1 MKYTLLIILVGI
13 GLFVLANIYQI
24 IVIEVQVIQKEQQ
37 QQQQASKASAA
48 GGGQG
53 SGSAKSSNSAGK
65 SGSGGGPSTA
75 SKKSG
80 TANHGP
86 PINRADFQQSKKAG
100 TAAQQQQQRN
110 QRQQQQQQ
118 PPKRVQPPAHDGHQ
132 VAGLSCGKYGGP
144 SDDIASEMVYWRDI
158 PQDSSYVSPFRLHS
172 EGPGNEKY
180 LTFEPDEGGW
190 NNIRM
195 GMETTVMLALSMG
208 RTLVLPPE
216 QNLYLL
222 NQKGEHGRHK
232 TVFGFGDFFHFRSIE
247 AEHGNGAGA
256 VRVLT
261 FEQFLN
267 ETFGTLRT
275 ATDNY
280 KSVVFP
286 PENQT
291 NWDKL
296 GYNFHTSKKG
306 GGEVLW
312 PWMRRHMTN
321 TAWDGDECVAYFPAS
336 VKNNGEAGWKAFTEA
351 QEELKTKFK
360 NTGWVR
366 TQSFTGHPT
375 PVDAPL
381 KDRMAEMLVD
391 RKRLCVYNT
400 GLQQRQVIHFK
411 GEQNTGQRML
421 IHFYAF
427 LFFEDWRHDLWTKRF
442 VRDHLRYID
451 EIQCAAARVVHAVRE
466 ISRSRG
472 DPTGSYDSMHIRR
485 GDFQYKDMH
494 MDADFIYSN
503 NTSTWMRD
511 NRTVF
516 VATDEKKR
524 DYFEPLR
531 KHYHLLFLSDFK
543 EALGDVNTNFYG
555 TFPWRMA
562 EHGHVFRVHNASR
575 GSWLSRHSSLLL

>member
-1 MKYTLLIILVGI
+1 MRWTLLVILVGL
-13 GLFVLANIYQI
+13 GLFIIANLYQI
-24 IVIEVQVIQKEQQ
+24 VVIEVQVINQEKEQQ
-37 QQQQASKASAA
+37 EATGTTSSSAGAAISASGGGAGGKQGSAAKA
-48 GGGQG
+48 GGG
-53 SGSAKSSNSAGK
+53 K
-65 SGSGGGPSTA
+65 
-75 SKKSG
+75 
-80 TANHGP
+80 HGP
-86 PINRADFQQSKKAG
+86 PINRADFQGQSKKVPPQQSGAAAAG
-100 TAAQQQQQRN
+100 QRIP
-110 QRQQQQQQ
+110 
-118 PPKRVQPPAHDGHQ
+118 PPKHDGHA

-144 SDDIASEMVYWRDI
+144 PDEIAAEMVYWRDI
-158 PQDSSYVSPFRLHS
+158 PSDSKYVSPFKS
-172 EGPGNEKY
+172 TTKDGEKY

-222 NQKGEHGRHK
+222 NQKGDDGKHK
-232 TVFGFGDFFHFRSIE
+232 TVFGFGDFFHFRSIQ

-261 FEQFLN
+261 FEEFLN
-267 ETFGTLRT
+267 ETLGTLRS

-280 KSVVFP
+280 QTVVYP
-286 PENQT
+286 PDNRT
-291 NWDKL
+291 HWDVVM
-296 GYNFHTSKKG
+296 GHNHHSSKRG
-306 GGEVLW
+306 GGQLLW
-312 PWMRRHMTN
+312 PWMRRHMTD
-321 TAWDGDECVAYFPAS
+321 TAWDPDECIAYFPA
-336 VKNNGEAGWKAFTEA
+336 KPGNNGEAGWKAFTEV
-351 QEELKTKFK
+351 EEEFKAKFK
-360 NTGWVR
+360 KTSWIRV
-366 TQSFTGHPT
+366 QSFTGHPT
-375 PVDAPL
+375 PVDAPI
-381 KDRMAEMLVD
+381 KDRMAEMMVD

-400 GLQQRQVIHFK
+400 GLQQRQVVHFK

-494 MDADFIYSN
+494 MDAEFIYSN
-503 NTSTWMRD
+503 NTATWMKD

-516 VATDEKKR
+516 VATDEKKK
-524 DYFEPLR
+524 DYFDPLR
-531 KHYHLLFLSDFK
+531 KHYHLVFLNDFK
-543 EALGDVNTNFYG
+543 DALGDVNSNFYG
-555 TFPWRMA
+555 TK
-562 EHGHVFRVHNASR
+562 HGPEQ
-575 GSWLSRHSSLLL
+575 L